1 MPLVCADIE
10 RLVALRGRCQVPV
23 CEIADVIDVSGLAGI
38 LPDILVRIL
47 PGCAET
53 ARQEDGQYGKK
64 SHMHR
69 NNQLLVFE
77 TNSRVKAI
85 CLSQNALKSGQ
96 L

>member
-1 MPLVCADIE
+1 MRSDSASSRVFLIL

-53 ARQEDGQYGKK
+53 ARQEDGQYGK
-64 SHMHR
+64 
-69 NNQLLVFE
+69 
-77 TNSRVKAI
+77 
-85 CLSQNALKSGQ
+85 
-96 L
+96 